1 MTRLRFWV
9 VHQSQ
14 NVVWLLKLW
23 EKCENSMKKVI
34 TDLGYIEFFQCCLL
48 SVRNESCFTLRNLK
62 RPWGWERLRAGGE
75 GGNNGW
81 DGSMA
86 SPTRWTWVWVD
97 SGSWWWTWRPGVLQ
111 FMGLQRVG
119 HDWVTEL
126 NWAEA
131 LNMYR
136 LNNHTKFAYEPFT
149 CIG

>member
-62 RPWGWERLRAGGE
+62 RPWGWERLRAGE
-75 GGNNGW
+75 GDDRGW
-81 DGSMA
+81 DGWVA
-86 SPTRWTWVWVD
+86 SLTRWTWVWVD
-97 SGSWWWTWRPGVLQ
+97 SGSWWSTGRPGVVR

-119 HDWVTEL
+119 HNWVTEL
-126 NWAEA
+126 NW
-131 LNMYR
+131 R
-136 LNNHTKFAYEPFT
+136 NNLDVVYSLESFLKTNGVLLLT
-149 CIG
+149 GL